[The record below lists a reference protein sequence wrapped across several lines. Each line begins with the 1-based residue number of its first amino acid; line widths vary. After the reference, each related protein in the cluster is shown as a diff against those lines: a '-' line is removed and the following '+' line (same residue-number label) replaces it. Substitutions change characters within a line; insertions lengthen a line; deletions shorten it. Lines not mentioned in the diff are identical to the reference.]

1 MPEVFAHHAAP
12 PVVRRSR
19 SKWTVTGSFVLHA
32 VLVVAILL
40 APVRGTPALPPF
52 SRPMLVVFA
61 EAKPVPPAPVVPQIK
76 TPVTPTA
83 PSIPLEA
90 PTGIHEEKPV
100 VPSGPPVPSIPDGIG
115 GLPVTRGT
123 SIIPE
128 GRGTAI
134 QDVTPPKPP
143 GPIRPGGNI
152 LPPTRTVY
160 VAPVYPPIAVQARSE
175 GTVLLEAV
183 IDETGVVRDVTVLR
197 SVPLLDRAAIDAVRQ
212 WRYSPTRLNGVPV
225 AIIMTVN
232 VTFTLK

>member
-1 MPEVFAHHAAP
+1 MRSHA
-12 PVVRRSR
+12 R
-19 SKWTVTGSFVLHA
+19 WTVTGSFALHA

-40 APVRGTPALPPF
+40 APVLGTPALPPF

-61 EAKPVPPAPVVPQIK
+61 DARPVPPAPVVPQVR

-83 PSIPLEA
+83 PAIPMEA

-100 VPSGPPVPSIPDGIG
+100 APSGPPAPGVPGGLD
-115 GLPVTRGT
+115 GLPVSRGT

-128 GRGTAI
+128 GRDTAI
-134 QDVTPPKPP
+134 QDVTPPRLA
-143 GPIRPGGNI
+143 GPIRPGGHI
-152 LPPTRTVY
+152 LPPARTGY
-160 VAPVYPPIAVQARSE
+160 VAPVYPPIAIQARSE

-183 IDETGVVRDVTVLR
+183 IDETGAVRDVTVVR

-225 AIIMTVN
+225 AIVMTVS